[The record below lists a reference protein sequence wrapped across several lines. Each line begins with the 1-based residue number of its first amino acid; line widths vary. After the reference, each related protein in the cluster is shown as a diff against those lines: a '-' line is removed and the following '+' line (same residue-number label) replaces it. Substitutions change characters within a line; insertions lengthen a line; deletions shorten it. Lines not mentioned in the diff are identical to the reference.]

1 MIKYETGSVQNK
13 VRSVA
18 LSMSRKAKSV
28 VVGTDVGPVW
38 TLKMIRL
45 ATFRYRDM
53 IGFRRQCSKIR
64 CPRKY

>member
-38 TLKMIRL
+38 TLENDATRDISLSRHDRL
-45 ATFRYRDM
+45 QKAMF
-53 IGFRRQCSKIR
+53 QN
-64 CPRKY
+64 